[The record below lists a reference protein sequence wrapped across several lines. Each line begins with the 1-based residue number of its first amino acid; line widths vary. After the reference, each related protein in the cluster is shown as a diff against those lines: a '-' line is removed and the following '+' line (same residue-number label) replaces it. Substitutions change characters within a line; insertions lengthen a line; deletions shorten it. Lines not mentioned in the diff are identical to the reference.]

1 MNTQARIDEL
11 NEIQS
16 EWMALSNDA
25 SEKEKKRVFSL
36 MEKNPKGYLSV
47 SKGMATVI
55 LNGQPINRPIPI
67 ESALEYHGDIISE
80 KDIAWDN
87 GKWIKL

>member
-1 MNTQARIDEL
+1 MNTQARIDKL

-36 MEKNPKGYLSV
+36 MEKLPKSYLSI
-47 SKGMATVI
+47 SEDMAIVMFD
-55 LNGQPINRPIPI
+55 GQPITRPMKIAT
-67 ESALEYHGDIISE
+67 ALEYHGGIIPE